1 MPRTAQV
8 HSFETCALTRDIARW
23 SSVAIEMQ
31 MVFSFAVTFEHA
43 HVSSDFAQPV
53 RLRILCRLCIAADPV
68 SGRDVRW
75 FRGYQK
81 ASDTAA
87 HRERRVVVLKNTG
100 FVWLVPDGVG
110 I

>member
-1 MPRTAQV
+1 
-8 HSFETCALTRDIARW
+8 
-23 SSVAIEMQ
+23 MQ
-31 MVFSFAVTFEHA
+31 IVFSFAVTFEHV
-43 HVSSDFAQPV
+43 HVSSDSRNRFGVLV
-53 RLRILCRLCIAADPV
+53 RIWSPLCIAADPV